1 MPFSKVSEDSSVYD
15 RLLKMVF
22 SGDRPP
28 GERLIE
34 RELAQELGVSRIPVR
49 ESIREMLAQGLLVG
63 GDKWAGAC
71 TRFYT
76 PDDIRQLIEYRQIL
90 EGGAAQL
97 AARHANIEDLNRL
110 DQICRQAQDN
120 INNFDWTMHDRLD
133 HQFHDAL
140 AAASHNERL
149 IRTMQHLLTEC
160 HYVFYILP
168 SSRLK
173 TKTADEISAHVV
185 RVWEDHRTILE
196 LIRNAD
202 AKNAER
208 VAVAHLQVTG
218 RQSARSFIEES

>member
-1 MPFSKVSEDSSVYD
+1 
-15 RLLKMVF
+15 
-22 SGDRPP
+22 
-28 GERLIE
+28 LIE
-34 RELAQELGVSRIPVR
+34 RELAEELGVSRIPVR

-76 PDDIRQLIEYRQIL
+76 PDEIRQLIEYRQIL
-90 EGGAAQL
+90 EGGAAQF
-97 AARHANIEDLNRL
+97 AARHANREDLKRL
-110 DQICRQAQDN
+110 EEICRQAQEN
-120 INNFDWTMHDRLD
+120 MSAFKWSLHGQLD

-173 TKTADEISAHVV
+173 VKTPEEISAHIV
-185 RVWEDHRTILE
+185 RVWEDHRTIVD
-196 LIRNAD
+196 LIRSAD
-202 AKNAER
+202 AKKAER
-208 VAVAHLQVTG
+208 VAIAHLQVTG
-218 RQSARSFIEES
+218 RQSARNFVEES

>member
-1 MPFSKVSEDSSVYD
+1 MPLSDISENSSVYD
-15 RLLKMVF
+15 RLLKLVF

-34 RELAQELGVSRIPVR
+34 RELAKELGVSRIPVR
-49 ESIREMLAQGLLVG
+49 ESLREMLAQGLLVG
-63 GDKWAGAC
+63 GDKWEGAC

-90 EGGAAQL
+90 EGGAARL
-97 AARHANIEDLNRL
+97 AARNANIEDLKRL
-110 DQICRQAQDN
+110 EEIYQLAQDN
-120 INNFDWTMHDRLD
+120 ISNFSWSLHDRLD

-140 AAASHNERL
+140 ASASHNERL

-173 TKTADEISAHVV
+173 MKTPEEISAHIV
-185 RVWEDHRTILE
+185 RVWEDHRTIVDLV
-196 LIRNAD
+196 RNAD

-208 VAVAHLQVTG
+208 VAIAHLQVTG
-218 RQSARSFIEES
+218 RQSARDFVES

>member
-1 MPFSKVSEDSSVYD
+1 MPFSKISEDSSVYN
-15 RLLKMVF
+15 RLLKLVF
-22 SGDRPP
+22 SGDRSP

-34 RELAQELGVSRIPVR
+34 RELAEELGVSRIPVR

-76 PDDIRQLIEYRQIL
+76 PDEIRQLIEYRQIL
-90 EGGAAQL
+90 EGGAAQF
-97 AARHANIEDLNRL
+97 AARHANIEDLKRL
-110 DQICRQAQDN
+110 EEICRQAREN
-120 INNFDWTMHDRLD
+120 ISDFNWSLHGRLD

-140 AAASHNERL
+140 ATASHNERL

-173 TKTADEISAHVV
+173 MKTPEEISAHIV
-185 RVWEDHRTILE
+185 RVWEDHRTIVD

-208 VAVAHLQVTG
+208 VAVAHLQVIG
-218 RQSARSFIEES
+218 RQSARNFAES